1 MTKFEA
7 GTHIFRFGSGARD
20 RIVVPE
26 PDVTVSVEY
35 WSGNVWVL
43 DKDSPITSP
52 STIYTRYV
60 RIRLQSDGRFS
71 FDVEEAI
78 DESN

>member
-1 MTKFEA
+1 
-7 GTHIFRFGSGARD
+7 
-20 RIVVPE
+20 VP
-26 PDVTVSVEY
+26 VEY

-71 FDVEEAI
+71 FDVEEAL